1 MDGMQ
6 MEHIT
11 QNYQNMKINLFLSKK
26 LEVRKSDIHGYGVFT
41 NELIHKGELLEE
53 CHYIEASSQKEMK
66 RYMFNFP
73 KGTKPKKFVIPLG
86 FGSIYNTSNS
96 KDENNIDWITD
107 LDNDILV
114 FSATKEIKANEELLS
129 WYNYTNGNIYK

>member
-1 MDGMQ
+1 MYGMLR
-6 MEHIT
+6 EHVT
-11 QNYQNMKINLFLSKK
+11 QDHQNMKIKLFQSKK

-53 CHYIEASSQKEMK
+53 CHYIEVDSGEMTK
-66 RYMFNFP
+66 YIYNFP
-73 KGTKPKKFVIPLG
+73 KGKKYKKFVIALG

-107 LDNDILV
+107 LENDILV
-114 FSATKEIKANEELLS
+114 FSATEKIRVDEELLI
-129 WYNYTNGNIYK
+129 WYNYIEGNIYR